1 MQRAG
6 SCLRTG
12 IRQRYS
18 KPGANT
24 KHLNVK
30 SVISIPKSLNIEIRS
45 SVQQRPIFTLIY
57 HSCPC
62 TQGLITPYMVNKP
75 LTCSRQY
82 NVHTKTMY
90 LLYSSSSE
98 SVFVPYNNPGWK
110 YTLNSLEKETE
121 RPAFWI
127 FLTLAAVWKG
137 RERLLY
143 AESFFPT
150 SVCQC
155 DIHLLEAVLH
165 KQTTPKATTGWLN
178 NHRLFSLFSTIAHCK
193 FLVGPQH
200 ALLRLF
206 NKQPTRTDNFTL

>member
-1 MQRAG
+1 MFTQRQCIYCTVAVV
-6 SCLRTG
+6 SQCL
-12 IRQRYS
+12 
-18 KPGANT
+18 
-24 KHLNVK
+24 
-30 SVISIPKSLNIEIRS
+30 
-45 SVQQRPIFTLIY
+45 
-57 HSCPC
+57 C
-62 TQGLITPYMVNKP
+62 
-75 LTCSRQY
+75 
-82 NVHTKTMY
+82 HTIIQDEY
-90 LLYSSSSE
+90 IH
-98 SVFVPYNNPGWK
+98 
-110 YTLNSLEKETE
+110 LNSLGKETE
-121 RPAFWI
+121 RPALEAFWI

-206 NKQPTRTDNFTL
+206 NK